1 MKFWGVVFLVAT
13 SLVAV
18 LKHERE
24 EEQEP
29 GDQELGIVDTYKLV
43 FWFNFNNIQRTL
55 CIFGSVVVDTLTFK
69 KDLD

>member
-29 GDQELGIVDTYKLV
+29 GEQELGIVDTYKLV
-43 FWFNFNNIQRTL
+43 LWVYF
-55 CIFGSVVVDTLTFK
+55 
-69 KDLD
+69 

>member
-1 MKFWGVVFLVAT
+1 MKFWGMVFLVAT

-29 GDQELGIVDTYKLV
+29 GEQELGIVDTYKLV
-43 FWFNFNNIQRTL
+43 LW
-55 CIFGSVVVDTLTFK
+55 V
-69 KDLD
+69 